1 MLTRFQRMMLR
12 GWARN
17 MVVAFGIPGWQASGF
32 DYTRAEQARL
42 RAIAA
47 DLSGAAFAV
56 WFLLTAVMFFAAM
69 MPLLWLLL
77 ARQPQPALMLA
88 LPAIILAALIVLPL
102 ALGLAS
108 GITDRVFRV
117 PPFVEAA
124 GDDDLYAKVCSQ
136 LIMVAAIAIVAAAL
150 IGWWI
155 G

>member
-17 MVVAFGIPGWQASGF
+17 MVVAFRIPGWQASGF
-32 DYTRAEQARL
+32 DYTHTEQARL

-69 MPLLWLLL
+69 MPLLLLLL
-77 ARQPQPALMLA
+77 APPQPALVLA
-88 LPAIILAALIVLPL
+88 LPAIILAALVVLPL

-108 GITDRVFRV
+108 GITDRVFSV

>member
-17 MVVAFGIPGWQASGF
+17 MVVAFRIPGWQAKGF
-32 DYTRAEQARL
+32 DYTHAEQARL

-56 WFLLTAVMFFAAM
+56 WFLLTAAMFFAAM

-77 ARQPQPALMLA
+77 TRLPQPASMLA
-88 LPAIILAALIVLPL
+88 LPAIILGGLVVLPL

-108 GITDRVFRV
+108 GVTDWMFRLS
-117 PPFVEAA
+117 PFLEAA
-124 GDDDLYAKVCSQ
+124 DDGEFYAKLRSQ
-136 LIMVAAIAIVAAAL
+136 LIMVAAIAIAAAAL